1 MKYLLWGLILAAVVV
16 WVLRAKKSLT
26 NKHSGPAPARDGDV
40 SRSEPMV
47 QCARC
52 GVHLP
57 RSEAVPGSG
66 DRVYCGD
73 EHRRLDGG
81 A

>member
-16 WVLRAKKSLT
+16 WVLRTKKAL
-26 NKHSGPAPARDGDV
+26 KDARAGRRADE
-40 SRSEPMV
+40 SSSEPMV

-57 RSEAVPGSG
+57 RSEAVSDGG
-66 DRVYCGD
+66 ERVYCSE
-73 EHRRLDGG
+73 EHRRLGGG